1 MKLGKTVVALA
12 ATSALMLAACTGGG
26 GGNDTPKGAEP
37 VPSDAVLSGT
47 IQLQT
52 WSLKGDKFTPYFE
65 KVVADFEKLH
75 PDLKV
80 EWLDQPGD
88 GYEDKVLQQAES
100 GELPDVVNLPD
111 SFAYQLAK
119 AGKLVDLRAADPET
133 MDKYVEGGQEGYTF
147 EGMEGTFAYP
157 WYLGTDLS
165 WWNEDQL
172 TEAGVEIPSNQAEFM
187 EAAKTAAENSG
198 GKVRLVSS
206 IPDITTLEDSGV
218 EVYDGEKFTFNTEQA
233 AQALQGYVE
242 LYEAGAMPPEA
253 LNNDYAGNA
262 ALFTQGKVGYTTAS
276 SSFANQLETDS
287 PNLIPQV
294 SISKRLAT
302 PPLFVQGISVAKES
316 DNMQAAMAFA
326 QFLTNDENQVEFIK
340 LAQGFLPGTKAAN
353 DDPEK
358 FAAADANDLMK
369 EATALAAESMANAR
383 PSTILVYTDD
393 MKQFL
398 GQQIALALQG
408 KIDPQEA
415 LDKSVEYCNQSL
427 QS

>member
-1 MKLGKTVVALA
+1 MKFKKPLVTLA
-12 ATSALMLAACTGGG
+12 AVSALFLGACTGGG
-26 GGNDTPKGAEP
+26 GGGTVDDAAP
-37 VPSDAVLSGT
+37 VPSDATLSGT

-65 KVVADFEKLH
+65 KVVADFKGLH
-75 PDLKV
+75 PDLTV

-119 AGKLVDLRAADPET
+119 AGQLVDLRAADPAT
-133 MDKYVEGGQEGYTF
+133 MDMYVEGAQEGYTF
-147 EGMEGTFAYP
+147 DDMEGTFAYP

-165 WWNEDQL
+165 WWNTEQL
-172 TEAGVEIPSNQAEFM
+172 KAAGVEIPTTQDEFM
-187 EAAKTAAENSG
+187 VAAKTAAENSNG
-198 GKVRLVSS
+198 EIRLVST
-206 IPDITTLEDSGV
+206 IPDITTLEDAGV
-218 EVYDGEKFTFNTEQA
+218 EIFDGEQFNFNTDEA
-233 AQALQGYVE
+233 AEVLEGYVD
-242 LYEAGAMPPEA
+242 LYAAGAMPPEA

-262 ALFTQGKVGYTTAS
+262 ALFTQGKVGFTTAT
-276 SSFANQLETDS
+276 SSFADQLQTDS
-287 PNLIPQV
+287 PNLVPQV
-294 SISKRLAT
+294 EVTKRLRKA
-302 PPLFVQGISVAKES
+302 PLFVQGISVAKES

-326 QFLTNDENQVEFIK
+326 QYLTNDENQIEFVK

-353 DDPEK
+353 EEPEK
-358 FAAADANDLMK
+358 FAAPDASELTLK
-369 EATALAAESMANAR
+369 ATTLAAEAMVDADAS
-383 PSTILVYTDD
+383 SILAYTDD
-393 MKQFL
+393 MKQFV

-408 KIDPQEA
+408 KTTAQDA

>member
-1 MKLGKTVVALA
+1 MKFTKPLVTLA
-12 ATSALMLAACTGGG
+12 AASALFLGACTGGDG
-26 GGNDTPKGAEP
+26 GGSGEEAAP
-37 VPSDAVLSGT
+37 VPSDATLSGT

-65 KVVADFEKLH
+65 KVLADFKELH
-75 PDLKV
+75 PDLTI

-133 MDKYVEGGQEGYTF
+133 MDKYVEGAQAGYTF
-147 EGMEGTFAYP
+147 EGLEGTFAYP

-165 WWNEDQL
+165 WWNTEQL
-172 TEAGVEIPSNQAEFM
+172 KEVGVEIPTTQEEFM
-187 EAAKTAAENSG
+187 DAAKTAAEKSNG
-198 GKVRLVSS
+198 AVRLVST
-206 IPDITTLEDSGV
+206 IPDITTLEDAGV

-233 AQALQGYVE
+233 AQALQGYVD
-242 LYEAGAMPPEA
+242 LYAAGAMPPEA

-262 ALFTQGKVGYTTAS
+262 ALFTQGKVGFTTAT

-294 SISKRLAT
+294 EVTKRLVT

-326 QFLTNDENQVEFIK
+326 QYLTNDDNQIEFVK

-353 DDPEK
+353 DDPSK
-358 FAAADANDLMK
+358 FAAPDASELMK
-369 EATALAAESMANAR
+369 KATALAAESMADAD

-393 MKQFL
+393 MKQFV
-398 GQQIALALQG
+398 GQQMALALQG
-408 KIDPQEA
+408 KTTPQEA